1 MDGSKKPSMQT
12 PFADLTNVSGHNGT
26 GTQTQ
31 IADSATRKRQRERE
45 RNAQMS
51 DEKRE
56 ERNRKRREAYQ
67 RKKELEKEN
76 IIPTVHT
83 SPRNSGNIDSSGDG
97 AWLHVNNSFLLDRIG
112 KNNVEP
118 MDIVVEIPTPT
129 GAGVVQDEA
138 YQRNKMFGKEN
149 KIPTVN
155 TSSVS
160 VDDTK
165 STGESGCLHENNS
178 CLLDSVGQDNIPS
191 MDPVVE
197 TPNAADVARNE
208 RNRKRRE
215 AYQRKKAQGKE
226 NIMTTTGNQHGHDMS
241 DQQTQPQ
248 CGPSLEHT
256 QSSVDNIHAPKPKP
270 SSMEAKK
277 VRNNKWYANMKP
289 EQRLNRRESRRIQN
303 RTTDQNRSRNEQQR
317 KERRI
322 KRNALGNKSIAMENP
337 QFTPEPVWET
347 QQVDGFVPHGSL
359 ISQDLVIPEIRG
371 TPFYPSIP
379 SEQVVDRD
387 VPDMNGIQMSHRRHV
402 PHGERSALLQR
413 RNLEFESS
421 IGRGATATTDEDS
434 CMDEEELDAPQPTN
448 PSTVINTETITPTPA
463 PETTNEVRRPTV
475 IEGDDDGVI
484 FEEDDEEQEG
494 YLFAGQDEEPDDDVE
509 MGGTEDD
516 STSIP
521 TVPDPYD
528 KVYSNIPAETHSLK
542 PVVNCKHCNAKRFE
556 YEPAGFCCRSG
567 KVHLS
572 TPDTP
577 PELMRLW
584 SSADSDA
591 KHFRENI
598 RFFNGHFSFTSLYAK
613 LDNAT
618 TDVRN
623 SGIYTFRAHGQ
634 IYHNI
639 RSFARDGTE
648 PNHLELYFY
657 DDDPNLEQRMRSC
670 RREQYDKDRE
680 VIEMLVG
687 ILREV
692 AAVWVE
698 GSEFQGQ
705 FRNSVMLQGRNRE
718 IHGIRSYS
726 GCYDPL
732 SYPLFFPR
740 GELGWHSD
748 IPKVGVTLERLQIER
763 EKRNA
768 NRQNSEDDPDSP
780 GNLCVS
786 VRDYYCY
793 KFQMRPGIFNPILY
807 GKRLFQQFA
816 VDTYIKVESSRLDF
830 QRHNQKQIRADL
842 YQGLMDSLHVGEGR
856 ACAVGKRTVLST
868 SFIGGPRDM
877 RRRYMDAMALVRKF
891 GKPDIFLTMTCNP
904 NWDEIKR
911 ELYPGQV
918 PQDRP
923 DLVVR
928 VFRAKLEAM
937 KKSLFEDDILGQ
949 VRAYVYVVEFQK
961 RGLPHAHFL
970 LIMQRKYK
978 LTCPEQYDRLISAE
992 FPDKKKYPE
1001 LFKMVKKHMMHGP
1014 CGTLNPNCPCTKDRD
1029 SCKNH
1034 YPRAFSET
1042 TLQGKDSYPIY
1053 RRRQDGREETVRNV
1067 LLDNRWVVPYNPY
1080 LLRMFDCHI
1089 NVEACG
1095 SIKAVKY
1102 LFKYIYKGHDRASVA
1117 VREASRPD
1125 ENGNIDEITQ
1135 FREARWVTPPEALWR
1150 IYGFELSKNSPSVK
1164 SLQLHLPNMHMVSFQ
1179 QHQDIR
1185 RVLDNEN
1192 AKKSMLTEYF
1202 EAIKID
1208 PAARGVLYQ
1217 DFPEKYSWNTE
1228 NKQKSWKKR
1237 KIKERAQV
1245 GRIVSANPAEGERY
1259 YLRVLL
1265 NNVTG
1270 ATSYEDLRMVNGE
1283 ILPTFREAAERR
1295 GLLESDNSL
1304 DECLTEATLFQMPS
1318 SLRRLFATILVFCE
1332 PNNVRRLWQRHLEAM
1347 SEDYRRRSKCKVAL
1361 EQMVLIDI
1369 RNMLQSMGK
1378 DIKSFPLPAI
1388 DETYDTASGLCREI
1402 YEETNIEPTADDM
1415 ALSDS
1420 LNEEQRTAYDEI
1432 MAAVDTG
1439 KGGLFFLDGPGGTGK
1454 TYLYRALLA
1463 TIRSQ
1468 NKIAVATATSG
1479 VAASIMPGGRTAHS
1493 RFKIPLT
1500 LEYGAFCSFTKQ
1512 SGTAKLLQTASLIIW
1527 DEVSMTKRQAVEA
1540 LDLSMRDILDR
1551 PHAPFGGKTVVFGG
1565 DFRQVLPVVRKGSR
1579 AQIVG
1584 ASLRRSYLWE
1594 SMRHL
1599 KLVRN
1604 MRAQSD
1610 PWFAD
1615 YLLRI
1620 GDGTEDVNDDG
1631 EVCLP
1636 DDICVPCTG
1645 DDNDLDSLIDSIFP
1659 RLNDNMRDL
1668 NYMTS
1673 RAILS
1678 TRNDWVDMINIRMIS
1693 RFQGDEIVYHS
1704 FDSAVDDPHNYY
1716 PQEFLN
1722 TLGPSGLP
1730 PHILKLKVGCPVI
1743 LLRNID
1749 PANGLCNGTRLVVR
1763 QFSKNA
1769 IDAEIVVG
1777 QHAGKRVYLPRIPL
1791 CPSDDEMF
1799 PFQFKRK
1806 QFPIRLSFAMTVNKA
1821 QGQTIPNVGVYLPEP
1836 VFSHGQL
1843 YVALSRATSRANIKI
1858 LAFPVVREK
1867 DSNDGN
1873 KRKKIK
1879 KGKKV
1884 KELKK
1889 DMEDN
1894 GSVKGGIY
1902 TKNIVYKEV
1911 LTP

>member
-1 MDGSKKPSMQT
+1 MDGSKKQMMRSLGE
-12 PFADLTNVSGHNGT
+12 LTNIAGCNAT
-26 GTQTQ
+26 GAQSQ
-31 IADSATRKRQRERE
+31 IIDPKERKRQRERE

-51 DEKRE
+51 DEKR
-56 ERNRKRREAYQ
+56 
-67 RKKELEKEN
+67 
-76 IIPTVHT
+76 
-83 SPRNSGNIDSSGDG
+83 D
-97 AWLHVNNSFLLDRIG
+97 
-112 KNNVEP
+112 
-118 MDIVVEIPTPT
+118 
-129 GAGVVQDEA
+129 
-138 YQRNKMFGKEN
+138 
-149 KIPTVN
+149 
-155 TSSVS
+155 
-160 VDDTK
+160 
-165 STGESGCLHENNS
+165 
-178 CLLDSVGQDNIPS
+178 
-191 MDPVVE
+191 
-197 TPNAADVARNE
+197 E

-215 AYQRKKAQGKE
+215 AYQRKKADMKE
-226 NIMTTTGNQHGHDMS
+226 NIMPTGTPRDNDGIQALD
-241 DQQTQPQ
+241 TLPQ
-248 CGPSLEHT
+248 CTPSSREVGSHGSVIDLTNTVCIAVPGYHHGQHDTSDNQTHAPSLEQT
-256 QSSVDNIHAPKPKP
+256 QSDVHNMHASVPKL
-270 SSMEAKK
+270 SVREAKLMRDQK
-277 VRNNKWYANMKP
+277 RYTNMNP
-289 EQRLNRRESRRIQN
+289 EQRSTRREKQRIQN
-303 RTTDQNRSRNEQQR
+303 KTPEQNQARKDRRRMQKEISRNSLG
-317 KERRI
+317 KE
-322 KRNALGNKSIAMENP
+322 SIAMENP
-337 QFTPEPVWET
+337 QYTPEPVWET
-347 QQVDGFVPHGSL
+347 QTVDGFVPHGSMV
-359 ISQDLVIPEIRG
+359 SQNMTIPEITG
-371 TPFYPSIP
+371 TLFYPLLD
-379 SEQVVDRD
+379 SEQRVDTETHG
-387 VPDMNGIQMSHRRHV
+387 MNVNKMLHRRHV
-402 PHGERSALLQR
+402 TQGERQSLILR
-413 RNLEFESS
+413 RNLQFEAT
-421 IGRGATATTDEDS
+421 IGRAATSIPNEDACMAEEGLGGHQTATQS
-434 CMDEEELDAPQPTN
+434 V
-448 PSTVINTETITPTPA
+448 VINTGTIAPAPT
-463 PETTNEVRRPTV
+463 PETTNEVCRP
-475 IEGDDDGVI
+475 IIHEGDDDGVI
-484 FEEDDEEQEG
+484 FEEDDEEEEG
-494 YLFAGQDEEPDDDVE
+494 FLFAGQDKEHDDDVE
-509 MGGTEDD
+509 MGDPEDE
-516 STSIP
+516 SASIP
-521 TVPDPYD
+521 SVPDPYD
-528 KVYSNIPAETHSLK
+528 KVYSNIPADTHSPK
-542 PVVNCKHCNAKRFE
+542 PVVNCEYCNTKRFE

-567 KVHLS
+567 KVHLA

-598 RFFNGHFSFTSLYAK
+598 RFFIGHFSFTSLYAK
-613 LDNAT
+613 LDNAM
-618 TDVRN
+618 TDVRS

-687 ILREV
+687 ILHGNPYSNTLRRLGQIEDLDNYRV
-692 AAVWVE
+692 ELNLDQRLDQRTYNVPITSEMAAVWVE

-705 FRNSVMLQGRNRE
+705 FHNSVMLQGKNRE
-718 IHGIRSYS
+718 IHGIRSYN

-740 GELGWHSD
+740 GELGWHCD
-748 IPKVGVTLERLQIER
+748 IPKVGVTMERVQRER
-763 EKRNA
+763 EKRKA

-830 QRHNQKQIRADL
+830 QCHNQKQIRADL

-868 SFIGGPRDM
+868 SFIGGPRNM

-911 ELYPGQV
+911 ELYPGQ
-918 PQDRP
+918 
-923 DLVVR
+923 
-928 VFRAKLEAM
+928 AM
-937 KKSLFEDDILGQ
+937 KKSLFEDDILGK

-970 LIMQRKYK
+970 LIMQNKYK

-992 FPDKKKYPE
+992 FPDKKKYPV
-1001 LFKMVKKHMMHGP
+1001 LFNMVKKHMMHGP

-1034 YPRAFSET
+1034 YPRAFSDT

-1080 LLRMFDCHI
+1080 LLRMFNYHI
-1089 NVEACG
+1089 NVEAYG
-1095 SIKAVKY
+1095 SIKA
-1102 LFKYIYKGHDRASVA
+1102 GHDRASVA
-1117 VREASRPD
+1117 VREASKPD

-1202 EAIKID
+1202 ETNKID
-1208 PAARGVLYQ
+1208 PDARGVLYQ

-1283 ILPTFREAAERR
+1283 LLPTFREATERR
-1295 GLLESDNSL
+1295 GLMESDSSL

-1388 DETYDTASGLCREI
+1388 DETYNAASGLCREI
-1402 YEETNIEPTADDM
+1402 YEETNIEPTANDM

-1420 LNEEQRTAYDEI
+1420 LNEEQRTAYDEV
-1432 MAAVDTG
+1432 MSAVDTS

-1500 LEYGAFCSFTKQ
+1500 LEDGAFCSFTKQ

-1527 DEVSMTKRQAVEA
+1527 DEVSMTKRQDVEA

-1645 DDNDLDSLIDSIFP
+1645 NDNDLDRLIDSIFP
-1659 RLNDNMRDL
+1659 RLNDNMTDL

-1673 RAILS
+1673 KAILS
-1678 TRNDWVDMINIRMIS
+1678 TRNDWVDMINMRMIS
-1693 RFQGDEIVYHS
+1693 RFQGDEIAYHS

-1722 TLGPSGLP
+1722 TLGPSSLP

-1749 PANGLCNGTRLVVR
+1749 PANGLCNGTRLVIR

-1858 LAFPVVREK
+1858 LAFPFVREK

-1879 KGKKV
+1879 KGKRFK
-1884 KELKK
+1884 KLKK
-1889 DMEDN
+1889 GMDDN
-1894 GSVKGGIY
+1894 GSAEGGIY

-1911 LTP
+1911 LTT

>member
-1 MDGSKKPSMQT
+1 MLPSLFHYYSFQIAT
-12 PFADLTNVSGHNGT
+12 PFADLTNVSGHNAT
-26 GTQTQ
+26 GTQAQ
-31 IADSATRKRQRERE
+31 ITDSAARKRQRERE

-56 ERNRKRREAYQ
+56 DRNRKRREAYK
-67 RKKELEKEN
+67 RKKEQGKEN
-76 IIPTVHT
+76 IIPIVHT
-83 SPRNSGNIDSSGDG
+83 PTLNSKKIDSSGDS
-97 AWLHVNNSFLLDRIG
+97 AWLHVNNSFLVDRTG

-118 MDIVVEIPTPT
+118 KDVIVEIPTTT
-129 GAGVVQDEA
+129 GAEVVQDEA
-138 YQRNKMFGKEN
+138 YERNKMFGAEN
-149 KIPTVN
+149 IISTV
-155 TSSVS
+155 
-160 VDDTK
+160 DTFPVNMDNIK
-165 STGESGCLHENNS
+165 STGESGWLHENSS
-178 CLLDSVGQDNIPS
+178 CLLDSGGHYNTPS
-191 MDPVVE
+191 MDPVIE
-197 TPNAADVARNE
+197 TPSTADVARNE

-215 AYQRKKAQGKE
+215 AYHRRKDQGKE
-226 NIMTTTGNQHGHDMS
+226 NIMPTTGNQHGHDMS
-241 DQQTQPQ
+241 DQQTQTQ
-248 CGPSLEHT
+248 CGPGLEHM
-256 QSSVDNIHAPKPKP
+256 QSSVDNVHVSVPKP
-270 SSMEAKK
+270 SCMAAKK
-277 VRNNKWYANMKP
+277 VRNHKWYANIKP
-289 EQRLNRRESRRIQN
+289 EQRLNRRESQRIQN
-303 RTTDQNRSRNEQQR
+303 RTPDQIQSRNERQR
-317 KERRI
+317 KARDV
-322 KRNALGNKSIAMENP
+322 KRSALGKKSIAMENP
-337 QFTPEPVWET
+337 QFTPEPVWES

-359 ISQDLVIPEIRG
+359 SSQDLVIPEIRG
-371 TPFYPSIP
+371 TPFYPSVP

-387 VPDMNGIQMSHRRHV
+387 VPGINGIQMSHRRHV

-413 RNLEFESS
+413 RNPEFESS

-463 PETTNEVRRPTV
+463 PETTNEVRRPAV

-509 MGGTEDD
+509 MGGPEDD

-528 KVYSNIPAETHSLK
+528 KVYSNIPTDTHSLK

-577 PELMRLW
+577 PELTRLW

-598 RFFNGHFSFTSLYAK
+598 
-613 LDNAT
+613 
-618 TDVRN
+618 
-623 SGIYTFRAHGQ
+623 
-634 IYHNI
+634 
-639 RSFARDGTE
+639 RDGTE

-687 ILREV
+687 ILRDNPYSNTLRRLGQIEDLDNYRVELNLDQRLDQRTYNVPITSEV

-718 IHGIRSYS
+718 IH
-726 GCYDPL
+726 
-732 SYPLFFPR
+732 
-740 GELGWHSD
+740 
-748 IPKVGVTLERLQIER
+748 
-763 EKRNA
+763 
-768 NRQNSEDDPDSP
+768 DDPDSP

-816 VDTYIKVESSRLDF
+816 VDTY
-830 QRHNQKQIRADL
+830 
-842 YQGLMDSLHVGEGR
+842 GLMDSLHVGEGR

-904 NWDEIKR
+904 NLDEIKR

-923 DLVVR
+923 DLVMR

-1001 LFKMVKKHMMHGP
+1001 LFNMVKKHMMHGP

-1042 TLQGKDSYPIY
+1042 TLQGKDAYPIY
-1053 RRRQDGREETVRNV
+1053 RRRQDGRQETMRNV

-1080 LLRMFDCHI
+1080 LLRMFNCHI

-1150 IYGFELSKNSPSVK
+1150 IYGFELSKNSLSVK

-1202 EAIKID
+1202 EANKID

-1295 GLLESDNSL
+1295 GLLESDKSL

-1378 DIKSFPLPAI
+1378 DIKSFPLPAE
-1388 DETYDTASGLCREI
+1388 DETYDAASGLCREI

-1420 LNEEQRTAYDEI
+1420 LNEEQRTTYDEI

-1479 VAASIMPGGRTAHS
+1479 VAASIMPSGRTPHS

-1500 LEYGAFCSFTKQ
+1500 LEDDAFCSFTKQ

-1604 MRAQSD
+1604 MRAQND

-1645 DDNDLDSLIDSIFP
+1645 DDNDLDRLIDSIFP

-1678 TRNDWVDMINIRMIS
+1678 TRNDWVDMINMRMIS

-1716 PQEFLN
+1716 PEEFLN

-1769 IDAEIVVG
+1769 IDTEIVVG
-1777 QHAGKRVYLPRIPL
+1777 QHAGKSVYLPRIPL

-1806 QFPIRLSFAMTVNKA
+1806 QFPIRLSFAMIVNKA

-1858 LAFPVVREK
+1858 LAFPVVCEK
-1867 DSNDGN
+1867 DSNDGS

-1884 KELKK
+1884 KMLNK

-1894 GSVKGGIY
+1894 GSAKGGIY

>member
-1 MDGSKKPSMQT
+1 
-12 PFADLTNVSGHNGT
+12 
-26 GTQTQ
+26 
-31 IADSATRKRQRERE
+31 
-45 RNAQMS
+45 
-51 DEKRE
+51 
-56 ERNRKRREAYQ
+56 
-67 RKKELEKEN
+67 
-76 IIPTVHT
+76 
-83 SPRNSGNIDSSGDG
+83 
-97 AWLHVNNSFLLDRIG
+97 
-112 KNNVEP
+112 
-118 MDIVVEIPTPT
+118 
-129 GAGVVQDEA
+129 
-138 YQRNKMFGKEN
+138 
-149 KIPTVN
+149 
-155 TSSVS
+155 
-160 VDDTK
+160 
-165 STGESGCLHENNS
+165 
-178 CLLDSVGQDNIPS
+178 
-191 MDPVVE
+191 
-197 TPNAADVARNE
+197 
-208 RNRKRRE
+208 
-215 AYQRKKAQGKE
+215 
-226 NIMTTTGNQHGHDMS
+226 
-241 DQQTQPQ
+241 
-248 CGPSLEHT
+248 
-256 QSSVDNIHAPKPKP
+256 
-270 SSMEAKK
+270 
-277 VRNNKWYANMKP
+277 
-289 EQRLNRRESRRIQN
+289 
-303 RTTDQNRSRNEQQR
+303 
-317 KERRI
+317 
-322 KRNALGNKSIAMENP
+322 
-337 QFTPEPVWET
+337 
-347 QQVDGFVPHGSL
+347 
-359 ISQDLVIPEIRG
+359 
-371 TPFYPSIP
+371 
-379 SEQVVDRD
+379 
-387 VPDMNGIQMSHRRHV
+387 
-402 PHGERSALLQR
+402 
-413 RNLEFESS
+413 
-421 IGRGATATTDEDS
+421 
-434 CMDEEELDAPQPTN
+434 
-448 PSTVINTETITPTPA
+448 
-463 PETTNEVRRPTV
+463 
-475 IEGDDDGVI
+475 
-484 FEEDDEEQEG
+484 
-494 YLFAGQDEEPDDDVE
+494 
-509 MGGTEDD
+509 
-516 STSIP
+516 
-521 TVPDPYD
+521 
-528 KVYSNIPAETHSLK
+528 
-542 PVVNCKHCNAKRFE
+542 
-556 YEPAGFCCRSG
+556 
-567 KVHLS
+567 
-572 TPDTP
+572 
-577 PELMRLW
+577 
-584 SSADSDA
+584 
-591 KHFRENI
+591 
-598 RFFNGHFSFTSLYAK
+598 
-613 LDNAT
+613 
-618 TDVRN
+618 
-623 SGIYTFRAHGQ
+623 
-634 IYHNI
+634 
-639 RSFARDGTE
+639 
-648 PNHLELYFY
+648 
-657 DDDPNLEQRMRSC
+657 
-670 RREQYDKDRE
+670 
-680 VIEMLVG
+680 
-687 ILREV
+687 
-692 AAVWVE
+692 
-698 GSEFQGQ
+698 
-705 FRNSVMLQGRNRE
+705 
-718 IHGIRSYS
+718 
-726 GCYDPL
+726 
-732 SYPLFFPR
+732 
-740 GELGWHSD
+740 
-748 IPKVGVTLERLQIER
+748 
-763 EKRNA
+763 
-768 NRQNSEDDPDSP
+768 
-780 GNLCVS
+780 
-786 VRDYYCY
+786 
-793 KFQMRPGIFNPILY
+793 
-807 GKRLFQQFA
+807 
-816 VDTYIKVESSRLDF
+816 
-830 QRHNQKQIRADL
+830 
-842 YQGLMDSLHVGEGR
+842 
-856 ACAVGKRTVLST
+856 
-868 SFIGGPRDM
+868 M

-891 GKPDIFLTMTCNP
+891 GKPDIFFTMTCNP

-923 DLVVR
+923 DLIVR

-937 KKSLFEDDILGQ
+937 KKSLFEDDILGKF
-949 VRAYVYVVEFQK
+949 RAYVYVVEFQK

-970 LIMQRKYK
+970 LIMQSKYK
-978 LTCPEQYDRLISAE
+978 LICPEQYDRLISAE

-1001 LFKMVKKHMMHGP
+1001 PFNMVKKHMMHGP
-1014 CGTLNPNCPCTKDRD
+1014 CGTLNPNCPYTKDRD

-1053 RRRQDGREETVRNV
+1053 RRRQDGRQETVRNV

-1080 LLRMFDCHI
+1080 LLRMFNCHI

-1202 EAIKID
+1202 EANKID

-1332 PNNVRRLWQRHLEAM
+1332 PNNVQRLWQRHLDAM

-1388 DETYDTASGLCREI
+1388 DETYDAASGLCREI

-1500 LEYGAFCSFTKQ
+1500 LEDGAFCSFTKQ

-1527 DEVSMTKRQAVEA
+1527 DEVSMTERQAVEA

-1551 PHAPFGGKTVVFGG
+1551 PHAPFGAKTVVFGG

-1620 GDGTEDVNDDG
+1620 GGGIEDVNDDG

-1645 DDNDLDSLIDSIFP
+1645 DDNDLDRLIDSIFP

-1678 TRNDWVDMINIRMIS
+1678 TRNDRVDMINIRMIS

-1777 QHAGKRVYLPRIPL
+1777 QHAGKRVYLPRIPS

>member
-1 MDGSKKPSMQT
+1 MMRSPLGE
-12 PFADLTNVSGHNGT
+12 LTNVAGCNAT
-26 GTQTQ
+26 GAQSQ
-31 IADSATRKRQRERE
+31 IIDPKERKRQRERE

-51 DEKRE
+51 DEKR
-56 ERNRKRREAYQ
+56 
-67 RKKELEKEN
+67 
-76 IIPTVHT
+76 
-83 SPRNSGNIDSSGDG
+83 D
-97 AWLHVNNSFLLDRIG
+97 
-112 KNNVEP
+112 
-118 MDIVVEIPTPT
+118 
-129 GAGVVQDEA
+129 
-138 YQRNKMFGKEN
+138 
-149 KIPTVN
+149 
-155 TSSVS
+155 
-160 VDDTK
+160 
-165 STGESGCLHENNS
+165 
-178 CLLDSVGQDNIPS
+178 
-191 MDPVVE
+191 
-197 TPNAADVARNE
+197 E

-215 AYQRKKAQGKE
+215 AYQRKKANVKE
-226 NIMTTTGNQHGHDMS
+226 NIMPTGTARDNDGI
-241 DQQTQPQ
+241 QTIDILPQ
-248 CGPSLEHT
+248 CPPSSRDVASHGSVIDLTNTVCIAVPGYHHGQHNTSDNQTHAPSLEQI
-256 QSSVDNIHAPKPKP
+256 QSDVHNMHASVPKL
-270 SSMEAKK
+270 SVREAKLM
-277 VRNNKWYANMKP
+277 RNKKRYANMNP
-289 EQRLNRRESRRIQN
+289 EQRSTRREKQRIQN
-303 RTTDQNRSRNEQQR
+303 KTPEQNQARKDRRRMQKEIRRNSLG
-317 KERRI
+317 KE
-322 KRNALGNKSIAMENP
+322 SIAMENP
-337 QFTPEPVWET
+337 QYTPEPVWET
-347 QQVDGFVPHGSL
+347 QTVDGFVPHGSMV
-359 ISQDLVIPEIRG
+359 SQNMTIPEITG
-371 TPFYPSIP
+371 TPFYPLLD
-379 SEQVVDRD
+379 SEQSVDTD
-387 VPDMNGIQMSHRRHV
+387 AHGMNGNKMSHRRHV
-402 PHGERSALLQR
+402 TQGERQSLILR
-413 RNLEFESS
+413 RNLQFEAT
-421 IGRGATATTDEDS
+421 IGRAATSIPDEDA
-434 CMDEEELDAPQPTN
+434 CMAKEGLDGHQVATQ
-448 PSTVINTETITPTPA
+448 SVVINTETVAPTPA
-463 PETTNEVRRPTV
+463 LETTNEVCRP
-475 IEGDDDGVI
+475 IIHEGDDDGVI
-484 FEEDDEEQEG
+484 FEEDDEEEEG
-494 YLFAGQDEEPDDDVE
+494 FLFAGQDEEPDDDVE
-509 MGGTEDD
+509 MGAPEDE
-516 STSIP
+516 SASIP
-521 TVPDPYD
+521 SVPDPYD
-528 KVYSNIPAETHSLK
+528 KVYSNIPTDTHSLK
-542 PVVNCKHCNAKRFE
+542 PAVNCEHCNAKRFE
-556 YEPAGFCCRSG
+556 YEQAGFCCRSG

-618 TDVRN
+618 TDVRS

-687 ILREV
+687 ILRGNPYSNHLRRLGQIDNLDNYRVELNLDHRLDQRTYNVPITSEV

-698 GSEFQGQ
+698 GSEFQSQ
-705 FRNSVMLQGRNRE
+705 FQNSVMLQGKNRE
-718 IHGIRSYS
+718 IHGIRSYN

-740 GELGWHSD
+740 GELGWHCD
-748 IPKVGVTLERLQIER
+748 IPKVGVTMERVQRER
-763 EKRNA
+763 EKRKA
-768 NRQNSEDDPDSP
+768 NRQNSEDDPDSA

-830 QRHNQKQIRADL
+830 QRHNQKQIREDL

-923 DLVVR
+923 DLIVR
-928 VFRAKLEAM
+928 VFRAKLEVM
-937 KKSLFEDDILGQ
+937 KKSLFEDDILGK

-961 RGLPHAHFL
+961 KGLPHAHFL
-970 LIMQRKYK
+970 LIMQNKYK
-978 LTCPEQYDRLISAE
+978 LSCPEQYDRLISAE
-992 FPDKKKYPE
+992 FPDKKKYPV
-1001 LFKMVKKHMMHGP
+1001 LFNMVKKHMMHGP

-1080 LLRMFDCHI
+1080 LLRMFNCHI

-1117 VREASRPD
+1117 VREASKPD
-1125 ENGNIDEITQ
+1125 ENGNIDDEITQ
-1135 FREARWVTPPEALWR
+1135 FREARW
-1150 IYGFELSKNSPSVK
+1150 
-1164 SLQLHLPNMHMVSFQ
+1164 
-1179 QHQDIR
+1179 HQDIR

-1202 EAIKID
+1202 ETNKID
-1208 PAARGVLYQ
+1208 PDARGVLYQ

-1283 ILPTFREAAERR
+1283 LLPTFREAAERR

-1332 PNNVRRLWQRHLEAM
+1332 PKNVRRLWQRHLKAM

-1369 RNMLQSMGK
+1369 KNMLQSMGK

-1388 DETYDTASGLCREI
+1388 DETYDAASGLCREI

-1432 MAAVDTG
+1432 MSAVDTG

-1500 LEYGAFCSFTKQ
+1500 LEDGAFCSFTKQ
-1512 SGTAKLLQTASLIIW
+1512 SGTAKLLQTSSLIIW

-1645 DDNDLDSLIDSIFP
+1645 DDNDLDRLIDSIFP
-1659 RLNDNMRDL
+1659 RLNDNMTDL

-1678 TRNDWVDMINIRMIS
+1678 TCNDWVDMINMRMIS
-1693 RFQGDEIVYHS
+1693 RFQGNENVYHS
-1704 FDSAVDDPHNYY
+1704 FDNAIDDPHNYY

-1730 PHILKLKVGCPVI
+1730 PHILKLKV
-1743 LLRNID
+1743 
-1749 PANGLCNGTRLVVR
+1749 
-1763 QFSKNA
+1763 
-1769 IDAEIVVG
+1769 EIVVG
-1777 QHAGKRVYLPRIPL
+1777 QHAGKR
-1791 CPSDDEMF
+1791 EFTF
-1799 PFQFKRK
+1799 PEYRFLQ
-1806 QFPIRLSFAMTVNKA
+1806 
-1821 QGQTIPNVGVYLPEP
+1821 
-1836 VFSHGQL
+1836 
-1843 YVALSRATSRANIKI
+1843 
-1858 LAFPVVREK
+1858 
-1867 DSNDGN
+1867 
-1873 KRKKIK
+1873 
-1879 KGKKV
+1879 
-1884 KELKK
+1884 
-1889 DMEDN
+1889 
-1894 GSVKGGIY
+1894 
-1902 TKNIVYKEV
+1902 
-1911 LTP
+1911 